1 MRRSLITAAVAVA
14 AVVAL
19 PQVAQGATLHQDG
32 KHRVLLQDTAG
43 DANLVTVEG
52 SKRVLI
58 EDLNVPIEIDD
69 APACMPVDA
78 YSVSCAPSIRI
89 YELDLGDGFD
99 VATVNSTKPI
109 EVEGGHGRD
118 RFNAGLTD
126 GPSQVRWIGGI
137 GLDTIS
143 YAHADAGVNVAPDL
157 DANDG
162 RPGDGDQVFNVKG
175 SLDRQFARTPYA
187 VSFTA
192 GTKAFTLVTLH
203 VLYGETKAE
212 KQRRAKELAKI
223 AEWLD
228 ARANELDKFNRN
240 LIALGDFNI
249 DRRDDPY
256 WLAFASTGLGAPIPL
271 QEARRN
277 IAASSGGTDK
287 YYDQIAWFQDGNL
300 AKLTLEYN
308 ASGSFL
314 WTDYILQGMT
324 NPSKKARISDHYPLW
339 VEFRRN

>member
-14 AVVAL
+14 AVAVL

-58 EDLNVPIEIDD
+58 EDLNVPIEMEGV
-69 APACMPVDA
+69 PACMPVDA
-78 YSVSCAPSIRI
+78 YSVSCAPSIRM

-162 RPGDGDQVFNVKG
+162 RPGDGDQVFNDVEAIVG
-175 SLDRQFARTPYA
+175 SQHDDVLTGGRHALSLNGFGGNDAITGGSGAETLLGGEGSDR
-187 VSFTA
+187 
-192 GTKAFTLVTLH
+192 
-203 VLYGETKAE
+203 
-212 KQRRAKELAKI
+212 I
-223 AEWLD
+223 D
-228 ARANELDKFNRN
+228 ARDGAADSIDCGGWPFADL
-240 LIALGDFNI
+240 ALVDVTE
-249 DRRDDPY
+249 
-256 WLAFASTGLGAPIPL
+256 ASVTGC
-271 QEARRN
+271 
-277 IAASSGGTDK
+277 ST
-287 YYDQIAWFQDGNL
+287 
-300 AKLTLEYN
+300 
-308 ASGSFL
+308 
-314 WTDYILQGMT
+314 
-324 NPSKKARISDHYPLW
+324 
-339 VEFRRN
+339 VEF